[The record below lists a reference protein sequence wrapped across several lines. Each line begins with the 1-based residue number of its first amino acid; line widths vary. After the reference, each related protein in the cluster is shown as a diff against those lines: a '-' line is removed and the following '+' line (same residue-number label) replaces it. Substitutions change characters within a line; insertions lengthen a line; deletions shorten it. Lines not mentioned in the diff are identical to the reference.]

1 MDIALNFFPTAS
13 TMLPGSANQSASQVR
28 NSSGSTSDG
37 DGQAETSSHAK
48 RLACNPCRERKVRC
62 DRRQPQCGRCAKME
76 ASCHYSSPSKH
87 AMSKSDLSRMLIALH
102 GRLENAEA
110 QLAMGN
116 AQVSMH
122 QFAGPW
128 PDSAFMTSASG
139 PVLLPSP
146 QSTPSNHVTP
156 IMGIPRAT
164 DWSGRLPNETSDVQF
179 GGLDMPTPTDFN
191 TIMNSAGGVG
201 IDPMLEELS
210 NSLYSDDDIG
220 DMTSRLSLALF
231 PKLHAAY
238 FEAFHPAFPII
249 NRTRF
254 QKELD
259 RGGAQSIQVQALSYA
274 MATLGALATRE
285 HSYAF
290 ETCYNHARNLLDRC
304 ERQDNGSVLT
314 NINTLQACALL
325 CLYELKKPNFTRAW
339 MTLGRA
345 IRLAKIMCLD
355 KTDADDPAETSH
367 RKLFLLPPPALDPAD
382 MEERRRTFW
391 LLYVLDGCAVMRS
404 NTPSAFENQHPIV
417 PLPSP
422 GDLDDFSPTPTAAAE
437 TPLLHQT
444 LAPTPTPPLSP
455 LAATVLAIALHHL
468 ATRGPGNTTFWTT
481 YHATTPLLAHLRPA
495 ILSSPP
501 GPLALALRIH
511 LSAVELTLHQAAI
524 AHLPPPCPLAC
535 EASARAVHAAARD
548 ILDAARDAQR
558 LGGPEAEVWG
568 QLGVLAGWGLAQG
581 VRGFLGLVERDKSEA
596 AGYVK
601 AVRVLCGVL
610 GELVDVEGVM
620 PGFLDG
626 VEGRVR
632 EVERPMK
639 RRYTSSSLG

>member
-13 TMLPGSANQSASQVR
+13 NMPDPASQSACQVR
-28 NSSGSTSDG
+28 NGSGSTSDG
-37 DGQAETSSHAK
+37 DNQADTSSNAK

-110 QLAMGN
+110 QLAMSN
-116 AQVSMH
+116 AQVGMH

-146 QSTPSNHVTP
+146 QSTPSSHVTP
-156 IMGIPRAT
+156 IMGMPRPT
-164 DWSGRLPNETSDVQF
+164 DWSHRLPNETSDVQF
-179 GGLDMPTPTDFN
+179 GGLDMSTPADFN
-191 TIMNSAGGVG
+191 AIMNSGGGAG

-210 NSLYSDDDIG
+210 NSLYSEDDAG
-220 DMTSRLSLALF
+220 DMTSKLSLALF
-231 PKLHAAY
+231 PKLLPRRHPHPQPHAVSKRAG
-238 FEAFHPAFPII
+238 P
-249 NRTRF
+249 
-254 QKELD
+254 
-259 RGGAQSIQVQALSYA
+259 GGAQSIQAQALSYA
-274 MATLGALATRE
+274 VATLGALVTRE
-285 HSYAF
+285 HSYAL

-355 KTDADDPAETSH
+355 RADEDSDPADGTNH
-367 RKLFLLPPPALDPAD
+367 RKLFLLPPAAPDPAG

-391 LLYVLDGCAVMRS
+391 LLYILDGCAVLRS
-404 NTPSAFENQHPIV
+404 RTPSAFENQQPMV

-422 GDLDDFSPTPTAAAE
+422 GDLEDFTPTE
-437 TPLLHQT
+437 TPLLHQ
-444 LAPTPTPPLSP
+444 LLSPCTPPPTLSP
-455 LAATVLAIALHHL
+455 LAATTVAMALHHL
-468 ATRGPGNTTFWTT
+468 STRHPSPPAFWTT
-481 YHATTPLLAHLRPA
+481 YYTTPPLLSHLRPA
-495 ILSSPP
+495 ILAAP
-501 GPLALALRIH
+501 GPLSLALRVH
-511 LSAVELTLHQAAI
+511 LSAVELTLHQTALAA
-524 AHLPPPCPLAC
+524 LPPSSVPAA
-535 EASARAVHAAARD
+535 EAAARVHAAARD
-548 ILDAARDAQR
+548 ILEAARDAQR
-558 LGGPEAEVWG
+558 PAGRDAEVWG
-568 QLGVLAGWGLAQG
+568 QLGVVAGWGLAMG
-581 VRGFLGLVERDKSEA
+581 VRGFLGLMERDKSEA
-596 AGYVK
+596 CGYVK

-610 GELVDVEGVM
+610 GEVVGDVEGVM

-632 EVERPMK
+632 EVERPAK